1 MVFYRSKLPVSNQP
15 GEILADSVHKLI
27 EANSILAYSRPYT
40 SSSHWQRDSDYVG
53 FIESD
58 VCQNVCRLYFSG
70 CGAGAYNIRRE
81 GQDICKRL

>member
-1 MVFYRSKLPVSNQP
+1 MVYYRSKLPVSNQP

-27 EANSILAYSRPYT
+27 EANSILAYA

-58 VCQNVCRLYFSG
+58 VCQNVCLLYFSG

-81 GQDICKRL
+81 RQDICKRL